1 MAAVE
6 VRLYASLRKYHPTRG
21 SSEALSMELRDKT
34 NLENLLDK
42 LKIPKEEIAVIMV
55 NGNRA
60 EKSYFPE
67 DGDRIG
73 LFPLIGGG

>member
-6 VRLYASLRKYHPTRG
+6 VRFYASLRKYHPDKG
-21 SSEALSMELRDKT
+21 SSEALSIELGDKT

-42 LKIPKEEIAVIMV
+42 LKIPKEEIAVLMV
-55 NGNRA
+55 NGSRA
-60 EKSYFPE
+60 EKSYLPE